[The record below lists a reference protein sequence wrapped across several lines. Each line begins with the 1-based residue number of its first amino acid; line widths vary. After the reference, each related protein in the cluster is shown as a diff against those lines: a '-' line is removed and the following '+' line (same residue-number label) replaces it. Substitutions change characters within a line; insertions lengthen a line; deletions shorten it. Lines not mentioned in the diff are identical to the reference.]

1 MEDVVVA
8 VGGALVDF
16 SFDNF
21 LLFDDLLSIAGL
33 ALVLFVDD
41 LTFTT
46 AVVTRSLGLGV
57 HAGSELNH
65 LGDHTASLA
74 ASALLDSAFFASETV
89 AAGADSLSVDC
100 NLGLLT
106 IINFFER
113 HFEGVLDG
121 LTFLRS
127 LGPSLSRSATATSEH
142 VEDVLHAATAA
153 STAAFSSHGIDT
165 AFVIDVTLLSVAKNF
180 VSLLNFLE
188 LLLITT
194 AIGVVIS
201 SSSMVGFLDLG
212 HRGLLVNS

>member
-16 SFDNF
+16 SFNNF
-21 LLFDDLLSIAGL
+21 LLLDDLLSIASL
-33 ALVLFVDD
+33 ALVFFVDD
-41 LTFTT
+41 LAFTT

-65 LGDHTASLA
+65 LGDHTTSLA
-74 ASALLDSAFFASETV
+74 TSALLDSAFFASETV

-127 LGPSLSRSATATSEH
+127 LRPSLSRSTTTSEH
-142 VEDVLHAATAA
+142 VEDVIHAATAT

>member
-16 SFDNF
+16 SFNNF
-21 LLFDDLLSIAGL
+21 LLLDDLLSIASL
-33 ALVLFVDD
+33 ALVFFVDD
-41 LTFTT
+41 LAFTT

-121 LTFLRS
+121 LAFLRS
-127 LGPSLSRSATATSEH
+127 LGPLSSATATSEH
-142 VEDVLHAATAA
+142 VHQVIHAATAA
-153 STAAFSSHGIDT
+153 STAFSSHGIDT
-165 AFVIDVTLLSVAKNF
+165 AFVIDVTLLSVGKNF

-201 SSSMVGFLDLG
+201 SSLMVGLLDLA
-212 HRGLLVNS
+212 HRGLLANS